1 MDKLSYLNNTN
12 GAFIDDLYRRYIDD
26 PQSIEPSWQRF
37 FEGVEYTTQ
46 RQEADEEIST
56 SDKEVA
62 AMKLINAYRERGHLL
77 AKTNPVRPRRYHISD
92 LNLDFFGL
100 TEMDLDL

>member
-92 LNLDFFGL
+92 LNLVFFGL
-100 TEMDLDL
+100 TQMDLHL